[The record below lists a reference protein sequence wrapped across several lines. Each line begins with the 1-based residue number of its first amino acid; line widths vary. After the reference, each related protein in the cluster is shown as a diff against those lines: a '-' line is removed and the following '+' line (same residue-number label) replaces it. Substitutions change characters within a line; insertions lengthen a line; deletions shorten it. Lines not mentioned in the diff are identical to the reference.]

1 MSRVTRHASRMT
13 IDNGPMTSDVIPDNL
28 PSLLTAASGKFPL
41 HGVGFAGPDR
51 SITFLT
57 FAELEVKALS
67 MLAGMQARGLT
78 KGDVVILSLEK
89 SEEIIPVLWGCFIG
103 GIIPALLQPP
113 VTFTEYNPAAEKTEK
128 VFHLLERPHVI
139 LSHDHA
145 ENWRSSLIPADL
157 LIDVA
162 GLAGSARLALR
173 AGLSPSDLAL
183 IQFSS
188 GSTGDPKGV
197 MLTHSNIIVNTADI
211 IRGIALEPGDVSVNW
226 MPLYHDMGLIGFH
239 ITPVF
244 AGVTQYFIDPVDFV
258 KNPAIWLDIMSLKK
272 CTITAC
278 PNFGQLLVTR
288 YLGRRA
294 AQEWDLSPVRILFNG
309 AEPISV
315 ATMRTFLDGLKPFN
329 LNPVAMFPA
338 YGLAEATLAVT
349 FPDRL
354 REAGVKAFRRSELIG
369 KGVAIEAAEG
379 ESNIIE
385 LVNLG
390 RSLEH
395 CGVMV
400 ADDRH
405 NPIPAGMVGN
415 VLVKGANLTAGY
427 YGNPEVSARAF
438 NGEWLLT
445 GDLGFLFCEDLY
457 ITGRSKDI
465 IFINGINYYS
475 HDLETIA
482 LKLEN
487 VSGGKIVIT
496 GYFDE
501 TEGRD
506 KLLIFLAGAD
516 NEATRFL
523 CREIK
528 NHFSAVIGL
537 STETFVLIRSGD
549 IPRTSSGKIQ
559 RYKLVERFRLGSFSN
574 IICL

>member
-1 MSRVTRHASRMT
+1 M
-13 IDNGPMTSDVIPDNL
+13 L
-28 PSLLTAASGKFPL
+28 AAAAANFPL
-41 HGVGFAGPDR
+41 NGIGFVNANRSVGF
-51 SITFLT
+51 ITFPGL
-57 FAELEVKALS
+57 ELKALS
-67 MLAGMQARGLT
+67 MLAGMQAKGLN
-78 KGDVVILSLEK
+78 KGDMVILSLEK

-128 VFHLLERPHVI
+128 VFHLLGHPHVI
-139 LSHDHA
+139 LSHEHG
-145 ENWRSSLIPADL
+145 ENWRSSHIPAAL

-162 GLAGSARLALR
+162 GLPEDAALAKRVSLD
-173 AGLSPSDLAL
+173 PSDTAL

-197 MLTHSNIIVNTADI
+197 MLTHSNIIANTTDI
-211 IRGIALEPGDVSVNW
+211 IRGIALTANDVSVNW

-258 KNPAIWLDIMSLKK
+258 KNPSLWLDVMSQEK

-294 AQEWDLSPVRILFNG
+294 AREWDLSRVRILFNG

-315 ATMRTFLDGLKPFN
+315 ATMRTFLDGLSPFK

-354 REAGVKAFRRSELIG
+354 KEAEVKAFRRAKLIG
-369 KGVAIEAAEG
+369 EGLAVEAGEG
-379 ESNIIE
+379 EANIIE

-390 RSLEH
+390 RNLDH
-395 CGVMV
+395 CRVMV
-400 ADDRH
+400 ADDH
-405 NPIPAGMVGN
+405 HQPSGAGIVGN
-415 VLVKGANLTAGY
+415 VLVTGKNITPGY
-427 YGNPEVSARAF
+427 YGSPEVTASVF
-438 NGEWLLT
+438 DGEWLLT
-445 GDLGFLFCEDLY
+445 GDLGFLYAGDLY

-465 IFINGINYYS
+465 IFINGINYYA

-482 LKLEN
+482 LKLEKIAI
-487 VSGGKIVIT
+487 GKIVIA
-496 GYFDE
+496 GYFDDV
-501 TEGRD
+501 EGRD
-506 KLLIFLAGAD
+506 KLLIFLVGAD
-516 NEATRFL
+516 NEATRDL
-523 CREIK
+523 CREIR

-537 STETFVLIRSGD
+537 STETFILVRSGD

-559 RYKLVERFRLGSFSN
+559 RYKMVDRYRNGGFSN